1 MPITIVSQPG
11 TTIGPGQIFIVRT
24 SLIGPIP
31 NDWFW
36 RLSVVRPADE
46 ANNILVMTAPV
57 WAADDRERRFQVE
70 GDLDGGQ
77 TNGYGRGVSANTN
90 DAVTMNMELVGADG
104 TTVHDSGTVTGLRWD
119 SNTSASRTLSSSSG
133 GLTSEQAAQLEDA
146 ERRSRVL
153 GEPTD
158 LVVETPSGSI
168 VRTLADLFSRNTLD
182 RLTLAEVTNGPTC
195 EPVRASFS
203 FFYYGVIV
211 RVTTIADEL
220 VARTPDHEWYFED
233 LAVLRI
239 FRGQD
244 LQYRRGIHTPT
255 FLTDQAWEF
264 QWNIR
269 NTLDW
274 LGVPPDNTLAVDWRP
289 GCCGQ
294 VYFLKWP

>member
-11 TTIGPGQIFIVRT
+11 TTIGPGQGFIVRT
-24 SLIGPIP
+24 SLVGPIP
-31 NDWFW
+31 NTWSW

-57 WAADDRERRFQVE
+57 WSVDDRERRFQVE
-70 GDLDGGQ
+70 GDPDGGQ
-77 TNGYGRGVSANTN
+77 TSAYGTYVSVNTN
-90 DAVTMNMELVGADG
+90 DSVNLNMELVGPDG

-119 SNTSASRTLSSSSG
+119 SSTSASRLLAPAGG
-133 GLTSEQAAQLEDA
+133 GLTSEQAGQLTDA
-146 ERRSRVL
+146 ERRTRVL
-153 GEPTD
+153 GEPGD
-158 LVVETPSGSI
+158 LTVDTPSGSFPLS
-168 VRTLADLFSRNTLD
+168 LAELFSRTSLD
-182 RLTLAEVTNGPTC
+182 QLTLAEVTSGPTC
-195 EPVRASFS
+195 DAVRAQFS

-211 RVTTIADEL
+211 RVTTIAPEL

-239 FRGQD
+239 FRGAD

-255 FLTDQAWEF
+255 FLTDHAWEF

-269 NTLDW
+269 NVLDV

-294 VYFLKWP
+294 VFFLKWP